1 MITLSLLKL
10 LEDEGFGVVS
20 ITGEEPGADLFY
32 QNITLDKKGIY
43 IADIGDPVERHSRD
57 TQSYQL
63 LARGSSNLDGSYKLS
78 QIRKYLIANYTD
90 ICELP
95 SMTVQ
100 IDGVNVTIPAYT
112 NVELSKP
119 STITNVGLD
128 AQNRIIYSMT
138 GQIIYKEK

>member
-1 MITLSLLKL
+1 MITLSFLKL
-10 LEDEGFGVVS
+10 LENEGFGTIDV
-20 ITGEEPGADLFY
+20 DLFF
-32 QNITLDKKGIY
+32 QKLTLDKKGVY
-43 IADIGDPVERHSRD
+43 IADIGDPVERHGRD
-57 TQSYQL
+57 TQSYEL
-63 LARGSSNLDGSYKLS
+63 LVRGANDVDGYQKLKA
-78 QIRKYLIANYTD
+78 IRKFLVNEYQN

-95 SMTVQ
+95 AVPPIT
-100 IDGVNVTIPAYT
+100 DEDYT

>member
-1 MITLSLLKL
+1 MITLSFLKL
-10 LEDEGFGVVS
+10 LEDEGFGT
-20 ITGEEPGADLFY
+20 IDTDLFF
-32 QNITLDKKGIY
+32 QKLTLDLKGVY

-57 TQSYQL
+57 TQSYEL
-63 LARGSSNLDGSYKLS
+63 LARGNSDVDGYQKLTE
-78 QIRKYLIANYTD
+78 IRKFLVSEYQN

-95 SMTVQ
+95 AVPPIT
-100 IDGVNVTIPAYT
+100 TEEYT

-138 GQIIYKEK
+138 GTIIFKETS